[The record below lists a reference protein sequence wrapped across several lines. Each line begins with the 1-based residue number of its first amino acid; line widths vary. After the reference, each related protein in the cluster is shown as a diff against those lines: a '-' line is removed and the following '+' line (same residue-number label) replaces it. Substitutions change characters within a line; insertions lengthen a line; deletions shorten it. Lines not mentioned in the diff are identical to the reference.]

1 MFDLSGLANNISS
14 QVIILLVILGLV
26 SLVVAVA
33 TQGAARGIATVC
45 LILILIALVLVLK
58 DAEKI
63 GTWLKDL
70 IFKPNAG
77 FIFPIKRLAI
87 LMEYNY
93 TREFKQPHKIYSI
106 KGVALPLRQTAFDW
120 NKFL

>member
-1 MFDLSGLANNISS
+1 MECKNMFDLSGLANNISS

-33 TQGAARGIATVC
+33 TQGAARGIAAVC

-77 FIFPIKRLAI
+77 FIFPIKGWR
-87 LMEYNY
+87 
-93 TREFKQPHKIYSI
+93 F
-106 KGVALPLRQTAFDW
+106 
-120 NKFL
+120 

>member
-1 MFDLSGLANNISS
+1 MECKNMFDLSGLANNISS

-33 TQGAARGIATVC
+33 TQKGAARGIATVC

-77 FIFPIKRLAI
+77 FIFPIKGWR
-87 LMEYNY
+87 
-93 TREFKQPHKIYSI
+93 F
-106 KGVALPLRQTAFDW
+106 
-120 NKFL
+120 

>member
-1 MFDLSGLANNISS
+1 MECKNMFDLSGLANNISS
-14 QVIILLVILGLV
+14 QVIILSVILVLV

-33 TQGAARGIATVC
+33 TQVAARGIATVC

-77 FIFPIKRLAI
+77 FIFPIKGWR
-87 LMEYNY
+87 
-93 TREFKQPHKIYSI
+93 F
-106 KGVALPLRQTAFDW
+106 
-120 NKFL
+120 

>member
-1 MFDLSGLANNISS
+1 MECKNMFDLSGLANNISS

-45 LILILIALVLVLK
+45 LILIALVLVLK

-77 FIFPIKRLAI
+77 FIFPIKGWR
-87 LMEYNY
+87 
-93 TREFKQPHKIYSI
+93 F
-106 KGVALPLRQTAFDW
+106 
-120 NKFL
+120 

>member
-26 SLVVAVA
+26 SLVVAVCN
-33 TQGAARGIATVC
+33 TKYLRGIATVC

-77 FIFPIKRLAI
+77 FIFPIKGWR
-87 LMEYNY
+87 
-93 TREFKQPHKIYSI
+93 F
-106 KGVALPLRQTAFDW
+106 
-120 NKFL
+120 

>member
-1 MFDLSGLANNISS
+1 MECKNMFDLSGLANNISS

-33 TQGAARGIATVC
+33 TKYDATVC

-77 FIFPIKRLAI
+77 FIFPIKV
-87 LMEYNY
+87 
-93 TREFKQPHKIYSI
+93 
-106 KGVALPLRQTAFDW
+106 GDFDGI
-120 NKFL
+120 

>member
-1 MFDLSGLANNISS
+1 MECKNMFDLSGLANNISS

-33 TQGAARGIATVC
+33 TQGTARGIATVC

-77 FIFPIKRLAI
+77 FIFPIKGWR
-87 LMEYNY
+87 
-93 TREFKQPHKIYSI
+93 F
-106 KGVALPLRQTAFDW
+106 
-120 NKFL
+120 

>member
-1 MFDLSGLANNISS
+1 MECKNMFDLSGLANNISS

-33 TQGAARGIATVC
+33 TQGAARGIATVS

-77 FIFPIKRLAI
+77 FIFPIKGWR
-87 LMEYNY
+87 
-93 TREFKQPHKIYSI
+93 F
-106 KGVALPLRQTAFDW
+106 
-120 NKFL
+120 